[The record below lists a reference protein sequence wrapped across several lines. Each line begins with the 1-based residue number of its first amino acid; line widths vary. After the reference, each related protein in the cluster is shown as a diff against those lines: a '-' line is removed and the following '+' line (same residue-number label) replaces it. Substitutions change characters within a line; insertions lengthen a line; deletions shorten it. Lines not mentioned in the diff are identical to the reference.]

1 MPCAPDTA
9 KGTTMAT
16 TDLPAI
22 TRRTF
27 FFGSAAGALTLLGV
41 AHTEFGLVAAYAD
54 ESDET
59 SFSIVMLG
67 RDEIAVLGIDP
78 STSKVVP
85 NMKVR
90 VTTHA
95 ADAKQESIELTTNEQ
110 GFATARVRDMSEDC
124 DDDQPVG
131 GYGFWARVE
140 GSAEGYRDFA
150 AEMVRVQTGPAPKG
164 QDGRRAA
171 SITVPTQPFDAASQP
186 GYLRTLSFDGND
198 IQYTDAT
205 FAACA
210 GNDVDHTLEL
220 QIVAAAGKRV
230 AARFIYDGAELGS
243 ATGTTDAQGLATM
256 RIEGAFLKSA
266 QAGKK
271 AQVFFEIENAQFE
284 APCRLA
290 FREGAGGLSDA
301 LDKDDATISPG
312 NPDSNPMA
320 DGNGAG
326 ELGAYTVFVPEK
338 FPIGGGTKFDLPL
351 PDFPVTV
358 QFNPLGMAAIGLGLD
373 LKKLLPSANGKGG
386 GNTGWKAFK
395 AESWEDYKERRY
407 EEQVAAVERYLAAE
421 SIKKG
426 KGGSVAQT
434 KFGGLDTKFD
444 FTLLA
449 EGDWQWGSSTWSLG
463 LNATILFN
471 LKYSWG
477 RQVFVGAIPAYVGF
491 DIALNNSAVFYIG
504 MEMDSGFEDIHWT
517 PDRNGVTIV
526 SRFEVGVSAG
536 VGVPGLLSVGARGY
550 GFLQGTLGL
559 VKTDKPFPHLALGAG
574 AGITLVWQVLFASGT
589 IGLYNHQ
596 WPHILDNW
604 PSESFTLGE
613 ERELSVPAAFANSN
627 ATYMLGQGDTL
638 DLESCPPALITPA
651 DLVGLA
657 EFDAQVDEVAAED
670 GTPDLSLEYG
680 YLAQKETLACF
691 SETGVVSADEAALTA
706 AADDSEYLP
715 SLGAVPSVDRRIYE
729 GVTSDSRHKVVRSAD
744 GSWYLCRLCVV
755 NVKVGLLAGADRNI
769 VFNPETGLFERL
781 PEPQTV
787 LAQEPQP
794 AIARPRVTVSKLLAN
809 GSWGAP
815 QVVDFNVASNPVD
828 TLRAN
833 FYDYDFS
840 VCEDLANPGT
850 FFFNIVSGRVGA
862 AGEDSF
868 KYRWRNQ
875 CVTFVKYQYDR
886 AKTLMQVSLAGKLG
900 TETCYA
906 PYVFYHAAT
915 KTPLFTWVSAELGDD
930 EDAGVVYKLNANAY
944 DETLE
949 YPLGQGDYRPYSW
962 TAAPTCLD
970 FYAGRGPRW
979 TGEEDRPVF
988 VWVAPA
994 LDGAAP
1000 VANAYQVHPCSYDCK
1015 YHAMGW
1021 GVTKLKD
1028 VTRPV
1033 IVPDRGWIYTDTT
1046 DDAHGDGPDERTGDM
1061 RELTFVTRTA
1071 AGKKVERKVG
1081 IANMTSF
1088 GASPDGSRLF
1098 AVRCEEGELPSTL
1111 AADLNPGVDSEV
1123 VGVDEESGPVQ
1134 VNRYAAYAAN
1144 WDEKRQSYH
1153 KFYPFCQSEHPLDVV
1168 DCVELGRGEVNF
1180 IATEIVD
1187 AQAGK
1192 GDIYQINVPL
1202 LCSIQLVSATTMDLF
1217 CGPGDTCHVT
1227 VRVQNNGNLPL
1238 TAFGVLLFDNQDPMR
1253 RPLASKVFDNLADD
1267 VCPAVEEWRY
1277 NDEDGNGVY
1286 MSDEVYLASKA
1297 GESDESGALRGSFSA
1312 EDMNSLLW
1320 PGDERSYGTIDFT
1333 IPDSWAGKG
1342 EVEIYACVLQPKPDE
1357 DALADALGQVGPDFG
1372 GAGTQASADASGFGA
1387 ASGSAASDE
1396 NGVFFDVDGV
1406 DESFTLKI
1414 SDETVAAGV
1423 SAADYTPVNSAAAA
1437 ADAAQQKKKAV
1448 DTGDDA
1454 AKSIG
1459 SLAAVGVGAAAV
1471 AAAAAHSHA
1480 KAVRTECEAAGAG
1493 ASVGAGASA
1502 GAGEAAGPCDADT
1515 NEV

>member
-1 MPCAPDTA
+1 MA
-9 KGTTMAT
+9 K

-22 TRRTF
+22 SRRTF

-41 AHTEFGLVAAYAD
+41 AHTESGLVAAYAD
-54 ESDET
+54 ESGET

-67 RDEIAVLGIDP
+67 RDEISVLAIDP
-78 STSKVVP
+78 STSQVVP

-90 VTTHA
+90 VTSHA
-95 ADAKQESIELTTNEQ
+95 ADAKQDSIEVTTNEQ
-110 GFATARVRDMSEDC
+110 GFATARVRDMAEDC
-124 DDDQPVG
+124 DDDAPVG

-140 GSAEGYRDFA
+140 GSASGYRDFA
-150 AEMVRVQTGPAPKG
+150 AEMVRVQTGPSPQG
-164 QDGRRAA
+164 DDGRRPA
-171 SITVPTQPFDAASQP
+171 SITVPTQPFDAATQP

-210 GNDVDHTLEL
+210 GNDAEHALEL
-220 QIVAAAGKRV
+220 QVVAAAGARV
-230 AARFIYDGAELGS
+230 AARFLYDGAELGS
-243 ATGTTDAQGLATM
+243 ASGTTDAGGLATM
-256 RIEGAFLKSA
+256 RIEGAFLKDA
-266 QAGKK
+266 AAGKK
-271 AQVFFEIENAQFE
+271 AQVFFEIEGAQFE

-290 FREGAGGLSDA
+290 LREGAGGLSDA

-320 DGNGAG
+320 DGNSSG
-326 ELGAYTVFVPEK
+326 ELSAYTVFVPEK

-358 QFNPLGMAAIGLGLD
+358 QFNPLGMAAIGLGID
-373 LKKLLPSANGKGG
+373 VKKLLPSADGKAG
-386 GNTGWKAFK
+386 GNTAWKAFK

-407 EEQVAAVERYLAAE
+407 DEQVAAVERYLEAE

-426 KGGSVAQT
+426 KGGSVKQT

-449 EGDWQWGSSTWSLG
+449 EGDWTWGSSVWSLG

-471 LKYSWG
+471 MKYSWG
-477 RQVFVGAIPAYVGF
+477 RQIFVGAIPAYVGF
-491 DIALNNSAVFYIG
+491 DVALNNSAVFYIG
-504 MEMDSGFEDIHWT
+504 MEMEAGFKDIHWT

-559 VKTDKPFPHLALGAG
+559 VKTDKAFPHLALGAG

-604 PSESFTLGE
+604 PAESFTVGAE
-613 ERELSVPAAFANSN
+613 QELSVPAAFANAN
-627 ATYMLGQGDTL
+627 ATYMLEQGEAL
-638 DLESCPPALITPA
+638 DLEKYPPALISTA
-651 DLVGLA
+651 DLASLA
-657 EFDAQVDEVAAED
+657 EFDAQVGELAAED
-670 GTPDLSLEYG
+670 GTPDLSFDYG
-680 YLAQKETLACF
+680 YLAEKETLACF
-691 SETGVVSADEAALTA
+691 AETGVVAADECAATA
-706 AADDSEYLP
+706 ASDDSEYLP
-715 SLGAVPSVDRRIYE
+715 ALGAVPSVDRLIYE

-755 NVKVGLLAGADRNI
+755 NVKIGLLAGANRNVI
-769 VFNPETGLFERL
+769 FNPDTGLFERL
-781 PEPQTV
+781 DEPQTV

-794 AIARPRVTVSKLLAN
+794 TIARPRVTISKLLSD

-815 QVVDFNVASNPVD
+815 QVVEFGVADNAVD

-850 FFFNIVSGRVGA
+850 FFFNICSGLVGA
-862 AGEDSF
+862 TGEDSF
-868 KYRWRNQ
+868 AYRWRNQ
-875 CVTFVKYQYDR
+875 CVTFVKYRYGD
-886 AKTLMQVSLAGKLG
+886 AKTLVQLSQAASLG
-900 TETCYA
+900 TATCYA
-906 PYVFYHAAT
+906 PYVFYHAAST
-915 KTPLFTWVSAELGDD
+915 TPLFAWVSAELAGG
-930 EDAGVVYKLNANAY
+930 EDGGAVYTLHVNAY
-944 DETLE
+944 DAAME
-949 YPLGQGDYRPYSW
+949 YPPAQGYSRPYSR
-962 TAAPTCLD
+962 TVAPACLD

-979 TGEEDRPVF
+979 TGEENRPVL
-988 VWVAPA
+988 VWVAPT
-994 LDGAAP
+994 LDGTTP
-1000 VANAYQVHPCSYDCK
+1000 VANAYQVHSFPYDCAH
-1015 YHAMGW
+1015 HAVGW
-1021 GVTKLKD
+1021 NVTKLAD

-1061 RELTFVTRTA
+1061 RELTFVTRTS
-1071 AGKKVERKVG
+1071 AGKTVERKVG
-1081 IANMTSF
+1081 VANMTSF

-1111 AADLNPGVDSEV
+1111 AADLNPGVESEV
-1123 VGVDEESGPVQ
+1123 VGVDEEREATQ
-1134 VNRYAAYAAN
+1134 VNRYAVYAAN
-1144 WDEKRQSYH
+1144 WDAKRQSYH

-1168 DCVELGRGEVNF
+1168 DCVELGRGEVDF

-1202 LCSIQLVSATTMDLF
+1202 LNSVQLVSATTMDLF

-1238 TAFGVLLFDNQDPMR
+1238 TAFGVMLFDSQDPMR
-1253 RPLASKVFDNLADD
+1253 QPLATKVFDNLADD
-1267 VCPAVEEWRY
+1267 VCPAVEDWRY

-1286 MSDEVYLASKA
+1286 MSDEAYLASVA
-1297 GESDESGALRGSFSA
+1297 NGSDAELRGSFSD

-1342 EVEIYACVLQPKPDE
+1342 EVEIYACVVQPKPDE
-1357 DALADALGQVGPDFG
+1357 DALADALGQAAPDFG
-1372 GAGTQASADASGFGA
+1372 GAGTGSQTSAAAAGFAA
-1387 ASGSAASDE
+1387 ASGSAGQDSD
-1396 NGVFFDVDGV
+1396 GVFTDVDGK
-1406 DESFTLKI
+1406 DESFTLKL
-1414 SDETVAAGV
+1414 SDEVVAGDVA
-1423 SAADYTPVNSAAAA
+1423 AADYTPVNSAAAA
-1437 ADAAQQKKKAV
+1437 ADAAQQKKKVV
-1448 DTGDDA
+1448 DTGDDSA
-1454 AKSIG
+1454 GAIA
-1459 SLAAVGVGAAAV
+1459 SLAAVGAGAAAV
-1471 AAAAAHSHA
+1471 AVAAARVHGEAVHA
-1480 KAVRTECEAAGAG
+1480 EREAAGAG
-1493 ASVGAGASA
+1493 AGAGADGAA
-1502 GAGEAAGPCDADT
+1502 GAAGTDSQGA
-1515 NEV
+1515 